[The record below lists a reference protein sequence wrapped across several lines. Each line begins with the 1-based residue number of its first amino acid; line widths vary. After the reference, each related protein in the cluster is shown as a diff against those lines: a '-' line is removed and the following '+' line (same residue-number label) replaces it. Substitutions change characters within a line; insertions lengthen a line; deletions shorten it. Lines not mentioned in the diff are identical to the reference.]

1 MKETRVAQRYAKS
14 LISLAK
20 ERQVLEQVKEDMV
33 IIKSV
38 CEENRDFNNMLKS
51 PVVKTD
57 KKSAILKEI
66 FAKELSELSLSFLNI
81 ITKKKREATLSAIAN
96 NFIDLYN
103 ESKNIVTARV
113 TTAVVMTED
122 IRKEVLSQL
131 KSIVGDVNVQV
142 EERVDETLL
151 GGFILRVGDREFNA
165 SASNKL
171 QKLKREFLSNPYIKE
186 Y

>member
-14 LISLAK
+14 LISLAE

-38 CEENRDFNNMLKS
+38 CKENRNLYNLLKS

-66 FAKELSELSLSFLNI
+66 FAKELSELSLTFLNI

-103 ESKNIVTARV
+103 KSKNIITARV

-122 IRKEVLSQL
+122 IRKEVLSRL

-142 EERVDETLL
+142 EERVDEAIL
-151 GGFILRVGDREFNA
+151 GGFIIRVGDREFNA